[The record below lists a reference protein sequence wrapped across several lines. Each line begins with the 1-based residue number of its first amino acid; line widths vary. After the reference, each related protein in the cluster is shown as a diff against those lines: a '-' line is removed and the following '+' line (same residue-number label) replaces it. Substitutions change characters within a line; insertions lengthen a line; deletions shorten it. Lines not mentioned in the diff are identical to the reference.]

1 MASSSFKALLD
12 DDYLQTFMERRMREM
27 MDLSLKRK
35 TFGQILDLE
44 DGNQF
49 LTAIDKE
56 DKNVVV
62 LIFIYENEAQ
72 GCHAM
77 YECLKI
83 IAKDHPYAKIC
94 SILASAAGLSK
105 HFKASGV
112 PAILVYKGGDLTTSF
127 VKITDTLGDDFYA
140 TDVEDFLT
148 KHGVL
153 TDKELTPAIIRG
165 PAPTAGNDSDSN

>member
-1 MASSSFKALLD
+1 MD
-12 DDYLQTFMERRMREM
+12 DDYLKEFCERRMREM
-27 MDLSLKRK
+27 MDLNAKRK
-35 TFGQILDLE
+35 NFGQIIDLD

-49 LTAIDKE
+49 LDAIDKE
-56 DKNVVV
+56 DTNVVII
-62 LIFIYENEAQ
+62 IFIFEHEIQ
-72 GCHAM
+72 GCRAM

-105 HFKASGV
+105 HFKSSGV
-112 PAILVYKGGDLTTSF
+112 PALLVYKSGDLTTSF

-140 TDVEDFLT
+140 TDVEDLLT

-153 TDKELTPAIIRG
+153 TDKDLTPAIIRG
-165 PAPTAGNDSDSN
+165 PAVTGNDSDSD